1 MENELIM
8 SAVLMLYII
17 MMFGILYWLVLNI
30 DDKQTHIKR
39 TARGL
44 KNILKEYDKE
54 EIPEEVADIQKVSD
68 DVKLLYDEYIQE
80 LPNAKKFFP
89 NIIVWLDLILL
100 QLSLERKRVQSLE
113 KYYNLLKNVRDFL
126 NKNNPYSNCTQYQQG
141 ILKDINGLKSE
152 HNIMIVDNII
162 GRTESE
168 FIRLENSIKK
178 NERSNKLSI
187 MIGVVGIIIS
197 IILAVIKF

>member
-1 MENELIM
+1 MENELI
-8 SAVLMLYII
+8 VLTVLIMLYII
-17 MMFGILYWLVLNI
+17 MVFGIVYWLSLNI
-30 DDKQTHIKR
+30 DEKQNHIKK

-44 KNILKEYDKE
+44 KNVLKEYDKE
-54 EIPEEVADIQKVSD
+54 EMVDIQKVSD

-80 LPNAKKFFP
+80 LPNAKKIFP
-89 NIIVWLDLILL
+89 NIIVWLDSILL
-100 QLSLERKRVQSLE
+100 QLSLERKRVQPLE
-113 KYYNLLKNVRDFL
+113 KYYKLLKNVRDFL
-126 NKNNPYSNCTQYQQG
+126 NTNNPYRNCTQYQQG

-168 FIRLENSIKK
+168 FIRLENNIKK

-197 IILAVIKF
+197 IILAIIKF

>member
-8 SAVLMLYII
+8 LTVLIMLCII
-17 MMFGILYWLVLNI
+17 MVFGIVYWLSLNI
-30 DDKQTHIKR
+30 DEKQNHIKK

-44 KNILKEYDKE
+44 KNVLKEYDKE
-54 EIPEEVADIQKVSD
+54 EMVDIQKVSD

-80 LPNAKKFFP
+80 LPNAKKIFP
-89 NIIVWLDLILL
+89 NIIVWLDSILL
-100 QLSLERKRVQSLE
+100 QLSLERKRVQPLE
-113 KYYNLLKNVRDFL
+113 KYYKLLKNVRDFL
-126 NKNNPYSNCTQYQQG
+126 NTNNPYSNCTQYQQG

-168 FIRLENSIKK
+168 FIRLENNIKK

>member
-1 MENELIM
+1 MENELI
-8 SAVLMLYII
+8 VLTVLIMLYII
-17 MMFGILYWLVLNI
+17 MVFGIVYWLSLNI
-30 DDKQTHIKR
+30 DEKQNHIKK

-44 KNILKEYDKE
+44 KNVLKEYDKE
-54 EIPEEVADIQKVSD
+54 EMVDIQKVSD

-80 LPNAKKFFP
+80 LPSAKKIFP
-89 NIIVWLDLILL
+89 NIIVWLDSILL
-100 QLSLERKRVQSLE
+100 QLSLERKRVQPLE
-113 KYYNLLKNVRDFL
+113 KYYKLLKNVRDFL
-126 NKNNPYSNCTQYQQG
+126 NTNNPYSNCTQYQQG

-168 FIRLENSIKK
+168 FIRLENNIKK

-197 IILAVIKF
+197 IILAIIKF

>member
-1 MENELIM
+1 MENELI
-8 SAVLMLYII
+8 VLTVLIMLYII
-17 MMFGILYWLVLNI
+17 MVFGIVYWLSLNI
-30 DDKQTHIKR
+30 DEKQNHIKK

-44 KNILKEYDKE
+44 KNVLKEYDKE
-54 EIPEEVADIQKVSD
+54 EMVDIQKVSD

-80 LPNAKKFFP
+80 LPNAKKIFP
-89 NIIVWLDLILL
+89 NIIVWLDSILL
-100 QLSLERKRVQSLE
+100 QLSLERKRVQPLE
-113 KYYNLLKNVRDFL
+113 KYCKLLKNVRDFL
-126 NKNNPYSNCTQYQQG
+126 NTNNPYSNCTQYQQG

-168 FIRLENSIKK
+168 FIRLENNIKK

-197 IILAVIKF
+197 IILAIIKF

>member
-8 SAVLMLYII
+8 PVVLIMLYII
-17 MMFGILYWLVLNI
+17 MAFGIVYWLNLNI
-30 DDKQTHIKR
+30 DEKQNHIKK

-44 KNILKEYDKE
+44 KNVLKEYDKE
-54 EIPEEVADIQKVSD
+54 GIADIQKVSD

>member
-8 SAVLMLYII
+8 SAVLTLYII

-80 LPNAKKFFP
+80 LPNAKKFSP
-89 NIIVWLDLILL
+89 IL
-100 QLSLERKRVQSLE
+100 S
-113 KYYNLLKNVRDFL
+113 
-126 NKNNPYSNCTQYQQG
+126 CG
-141 ILKDINGLKSE
+141 
-152 HNIMIVDNII
+152 
-162 GRTESE
+162 
-168 FIRLENSIKK
+168 
-178 NERSNKLSI
+178 
-187 MIGVVGIIIS
+187 
-197 IILAVIKF
+197 

>member
-1 MENELIM
+1 MENELI
-8 SAVLMLYII
+8 VLTVLIMLYII
-17 MMFGILYWLVLNI
+17 MVFGIVYWLSLNI
-30 DDKQTHIKR
+30 DEKQNHIKK

-44 KNILKEYDKE
+44 KNVLKEYDKE
-54 EIPEEVADIQKVSD
+54 EMVDIQKVSD

-80 LPNAKKFFP
+80 LPNAKKIFP
-89 NIIVWLDLILL
+89 NIIVWLDSILL
-100 QLSLERKRVQSLE
+100 QLSLERKRVQPLE
-113 KYYNLLKNVRDFL
+113 KYYKLLKNVRDFL
-126 NKNNPYSNCTQYQQG
+126 NTNNPYSNCTQYQQG

-168 FIRLENSIKK
+168 FIRLENNIKK

>member
-1 MENELIM
+1 MENELI
-8 SAVLMLYII
+8 VLTVLIMLYII
-17 MMFGILYWLVLNI
+17 MVFGIVYWLNLNI
-30 DDKQTHIKR
+30 DEKQNHIKK

-44 KNILKEYDKE
+44 KNVLKEYDKE
-54 EIPEEVADIQKVSD
+54 EMVDIQKVSD

-80 LPNAKKFFP
+80 LPNAKKIFP
-89 NIIVWLDLILL
+89 NIIVWLDSILL
-100 QLSLERKRVQSLE
+100 QLSLERKRVQPLE
-113 KYYNLLKNVRDFL
+113 KYYKLLKNVRDFL
-126 NKNNPYSNCTQYQQG
+126 NTNNPYSNCTQYQQG

-168 FIRLENSIKK
+168 FIRLENNIKK

-197 IILAVIKF
+197 IILAIIKF

>member
-8 SAVLMLYII
+8 PVVLIMLYII
-17 MMFGILYWLVLNI
+17 MVFGIVYWLNLNI
-30 DDKQTHIKR
+30 DEKQNHIKK

-44 KNILKEYDKE
+44 KNVLKEYDKE
-54 EIPEEVADIQKVSD
+54 EIADIQKVSD